1 MEIKTNSFKAW
12 VLAARPKTLSAALI
26 PVMVAA
32 ALASKSESCSW
43 RAITVCAVFAALM
56 QIAANL
62 INDLL
67 DFLKGTDSTDRLGP
81 ERACAQGW
89 ITPKAMRWGI
99 AVVLAL
105 ALICGSLVLSLSPAL
120 PSWEGSLP
128 LEGGFEG
135 GWPMVALG
143 AACAL
148 FAFLYTSWLSYAGL
162 GDLLVLVFFGFV
174 PCCGTYFA
182 STGTL
187 RAEAWLAGL
196 ICGVLIDTL
205 LIINNY
211 RDRDTD
217 RLSGKH
223 TLIATFGE
231 KFGRYFYLT
240 CGIAAWLLTL
250 GFSLV
255 LSLSPA
261 LPSWEGSLPLEGGF
275 EGGWPMVNGRC
286 LIFTTPY
293 LLLHLHTW
301 RQMVRIRQGRELNHI
316 LGLTSRNMLIFGIL
330 LTLALAT

>member
-135 GWPMVALG
+135 GWPMV
-143 AACAL
+143 
-148 FAFLYTSWLSYAGL
+148 
-162 GDLLVLVFFGFV
+162 
-174 PCCGTYFA
+174 
-182 STGTL
+182 
-187 RAEAWLAGL
+187 
-196 ICGVLIDTL
+196 
-205 LIINNY
+205 
-211 RDRDTD
+211 
-217 RLSGKH
+217 
-223 TLIATFGE
+223 
-231 KFGRYFYLT
+231 
-240 CGIAAWLLTL
+240 
-250 GFSLV
+250 
-255 LSLSPA
+255 
-261 LPSWEGSLPLEGGF
+261 
-275 EGGWPMVNGRC
+275 NGRC
-286 LIFTTPY
+286 LIFTIPY

>member
-105 ALICGSLVLSLSPAL
+105 ALICGAL
-120 PSWEGSLP
+120 ILFFPQISNFKFQIS
-128 LEGGFEG
+128 
-135 GWPMVALG
+135 MVALG

-240 CGIAAWLLTL
+240 CGIAAWLLTF
-250 GFSLV
+250 GFSQWLAV
-255 LSLSPA
+255 NAQWPM
-261 LPSWEGSLPLEGGF
+261 PDGQ
-275 EGGWPMVNGRC
+275 WPMVNGRC
-286 LIFTTPY
+286 LIFTIPY

-330 LTLALAT
+330 LTLALAM